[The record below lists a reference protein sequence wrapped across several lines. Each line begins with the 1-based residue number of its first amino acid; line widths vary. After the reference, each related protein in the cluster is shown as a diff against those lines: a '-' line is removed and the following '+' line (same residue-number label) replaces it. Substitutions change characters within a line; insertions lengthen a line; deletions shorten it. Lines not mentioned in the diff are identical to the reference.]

1 MDLWRVRSIP
11 FTLLWIAYSR
21 CFVACRACN
30 VCSLISLC
38 STLLVG
44 PYITFF
50 TFENFPCRC
59 LAELAELPCIVWE
72 VCRSLSVRLQRVQ
85 EKGVDMFGK
94 FWQEFGKSLARV
106 CSIHTYSYHFSPSIA
121 EGDPTGISEVHHA
134 GNCCMSSLVI
144 ESAWM
149 FYIVLLISALWSVQ
163 FS

>member
-59 LAELAELPCIVWE
+59 LAELAELPCIAWEE

-85 EKGVDMFGK
+85 EKCVDMFGK
-94 FWQEFGKSLARV
+94 FWQEFVMFVAFTH
-106 CSIHTYSYHFSPSIA
+106 IHTFFILLLQRVTRRVFRRYTTPETA
-121 EGDPTGISEVHHA
+121 A
-134 GNCCMSSLVI
+134 CLVWK
-144 ESAWM
+144 ESA
-149 FYIVLLISALWSVQ
+149 
-163 FS
+163 